1 MLKIPKQWFQNF
13 YKKFISLKGE
23 PSHIAAGLAIGV
35 FVGATPTI
43 PLHTAIIVII
53 GLAFRQN
60 ITAGY
65 LGSWL
70 ISNPLT
76 IPFLYL
82 SQYELGRFLLGIEHH
97 HFQLADYSISAVM
110 ALSWKILLPLLL
122 GGILMAPVF
131 AVPAFFVARS
141 LIVSIRKR
149 RHH

>member
-1 MLKIPKQWFQNF
+1 MLRIPKQWFRNF
-13 YKKFISLKGE
+13 YKKFISLKGD
-23 PSHIAAGLAIGV
+23 PAHIAAGLAIGV

-53 GLAFRQN
+53 GLVFRQN

-76 IPFLYL
+76 IPVLYV
-82 SQYELGRFLLGIEHH
+82 SQYELGRILLGMDRCR
-97 HFQLADYSISAVM
+97 FALPDFSVDAVA
-110 ALSWKILLPLLL
+110 ALGWDVLLPLQV
-122 GGILMAPVF
+122 GGILMAAVF
-131 AVPAFFVARS
+131 AVPSYFLARC
-141 LIVSIRKR
+141 LIESIRKG